1 MPPHLR
7 RVDPRVEIVLHAS
20 RHKIGRVSDHLW
32 ADTDVTLLDELD
44 RFAHRLGKL
53 QADEDNGSGGGGS
66 GADAAIRSHADSRFF
81 WITPSPWSLSS
92 SRSVTSTRTA
102 SRSSSFLSSVTSFV
116 AAPDQRSARVVI
128 LTVLDEIPPQHV
140 HLAQIVFVA
149 PVEEVRPLEELGLVI
164 LELSH
169 ALLHRRPVASQG
181 VLHEQRLLRGF
192 LQQYA
197 LTQTLPRD
205 QSRTC
210 QEHLTRS
217 ACRSPASPSLSRS
230 PADGGQPASGGLEGC
245 RPRARRLRAESRPA
259 LQPRVGGGA
268 LVLQSTPLHTVLVE
282 WMLERTR
289 VELAAHAV
297 PSFWA
302 HWRRLAPSSHQ
313 AGDVTPHEVHHRCQ
327 LAMFDAVHEIRTCV
341 VAQLRTLRLVERA
354 NAVAP
359 SPMDTGEITA
369 YEAGSAGARLLAGL
383 PALLISAAPSEAAFG
398 TWMTMCW
405 ERSFHD
411 WREVRRSGAPETAS
425 DDPWISF
432 GDCDGDDDA
441 SDSDGDGGGGAGGGG
456 GGRGGG
462 VGGAAGKDDGMA
474 VDEGGRAGSAAA
486 RRLQRLRP
494 FCEEL
499 HELSWLPLSEATSLI
514 DAPRTASCP
523 PASALRGPHH

>member
-1 MPPHLR
+1 M
-7 RVDPRVEIVLHAS
+7 EAS
-20 RHKIGRVSDHLW
+20 PQAAAWKVVVRALGDFVPSRGLPSNH
-32 ADTDVTLLDELD
+32 EL
-44 RFAHRLGKL
+44 AE
-53 QADEDNGSGGGGS
+53 A
-66 GADAAIRSHADSRFF
+66 
-81 WITPSPWSLSS
+81 LSS
-92 SRSVTSTRTA
+92 
-102 SRSSSFLSSVTSFV
+102 
-116 AAPDQRSARVVI
+116 
-128 LTVLDEIPPQHV
+128 
-140 HLAQIVFVA
+140 
-149 PVEEVRPLEELGLVI
+149 
-164 LELSH
+164 
-169 ALLHRRPVASQG
+169 
-181 VLHEQRLLRGF
+181 
-192 LQQYA
+192 
-197 LTQTLPRD
+197 
-205 QSRTC
+205 
-210 QEHLTRS
+210 
-217 ACRSPASPSLSRS
+217 
-230 PADGGQPASGGLEGC
+230 
-245 RPRARRLRAESRPA
+245 
-259 LQPRVGGGA
+259 
-268 LVLQSTPLHTVLVE
+268 LQSTPLHTVLVE

-499 HELSWLPLSEATSLI
+499 HELSWLPLSEATLSSMLHGQLRAHLHRRCEGRTTEPMLDRMLRWLNATVFPWLRVVLQPSAACAAPVAALERWQARLRFFFLQLLASLRI
-514 DAPRTASCP
+514 GELFELIRDYPETLPAIEDLRECLRHTQQHEVLVARLRTALESRLLKPGVDTSNIIQVCAASP
-523 PASALRGPHH
+523 VFCRSALLFRSHRPARTGPESGLRLRDQGAAAP